1 MVTTNDDVLADK
13 VRLYR
18 GQGVSPHKRYWFDV
32 VGYNYRMMNLAAAIG
47 LAQIERVDHHLA
59 RRRQIAAH
67 CDAHSHRFSE
77 FVLSPGEAL
86 WARQA
91 YWMYTVL
98 LSDKVKKT
106 RDEILTALEDQGIE
120 TRPVFYPMHQ
130 LPPYREPG
138 GAYPNADYCAS
149 RGICLPTHGR
159 LTDAD
164 IERVC
169 TTLRHILQA

>member
-67 CDAHSHRFSE
+67 CDAQLASLFG
-77 FVLSPGEAL
+77 V
-86 WARQA
+86 
-91 YWMYTVL
+91 
-98 LSDKVKKT
+98 
-106 RDEILTALEDQGIE
+106 
-120 TRPVFYPMHQ
+120 RP
-130 LPPYREPG
+130 EPG
-138 GAYPNADYCAS
+138 RSVMGTAGLLDVHRPFV
-149 RGICLPTHGR
+149 R
-159 LTDAD
+159 
-164 IERVC
+164 
-169 TTLRHILQA
+169 